1 MIVVLIA
8 LSMAIILCLG
18 ACLFISFSQYYYYSI
33 PLFIIGLI
41 LYIIEYCFF
50 NRYTMKYPRNDML
63 EFENFDYKKAIKKED
78 GMNLIIFVNDHGIWS
93 CEYFNKIIRLDLR
106 GYLFQK
112 SYLRAFVIRNL
123 RYASISNKKPLKY
136 LFKKKLYSGYNYDI
150 FLKTVSKKTILK
162 KIVCKGVSINTLIS
176 LMINKS
182 RYYKSFITARTA
194 YRLENFIGPINEK
207 IYMKTGRWREDMKTG
222 DTSSSPKD

>member
-1 MIVVLIA
+1 MIVVLIVLA
-8 LSMAIILCLG
+8 MAIILCLV
-18 ACLFISFSQYYYYSI
+18 ACLFISLSQYYYYSI
-33 PLFIIGLI
+33 LLFVIGVI

-50 NRYTMKYPRNDML
+50 NIYTMKYPRNDMV

-93 CEYFNKIIRLDLR
+93 CEYSNKIIRLDLR
-106 GYLFQK
+106 GYLFKK

-123 RYASISNKKPLKY
+123 RYTSISNKKPLKY
-136 LFKKKLYSGYNYDI
+136 LFKKKFYSGYNYDI
-150 FLKTVSKKTILK
+150 FLKTISKKSNVV
-162 KIVCKGVSINTLIS
+162 KIVCKGVSINTLLS

-207 IYMKTGRWREDMKTG
+207 IYMNNK
-222 DTSSSPKD
+222 

>member
-1 MIVVLIA
+1 MIVVLIT

-150 FLKTVSKKTILK
+150 FLKTISKKTILK

-207 IYMKTGRWREDMKTG
+207 IYMKTGNGGVKTLLR
-222 DTSSSPKD
+222 PKL

>member
-1 MIVVLIA
+1 MIVVLIVLA
-8 LSMAIILCLG
+8 MAIILCLV

-33 PLFIIGLI
+33 LLFVIGLI

-50 NRYTMKYPRNDML
+50 NIYTMKYPRNDMV

-78 GMNLIIFVNDHGIWS
+78 KLNLIIFVNDHGIWNCVYS
-93 CEYFNKIIRLDLR
+93 NKIIRLDLR

-123 RYASISNKKPLKY
+123 RYTSISNKKPLKY
-136 LFKKKLYSGYNYDI
+136 LFKKKFYSKYNYDI
-150 FLKTVSKKTILK
+150 FLKTISKKSNVV
-162 KIVCKGVSINTLIS
+162 KIVCKGVSINTLLS

-182 RYYKSFITARTA
+182 RYYKSFITARSA
-194 YRLENFIGPINEK
+194 YQLENFIGPINEK
-207 IYMKTGRWREDMKTG
+207 IYMNNKYW
-222 DTSSSPKD
+222 